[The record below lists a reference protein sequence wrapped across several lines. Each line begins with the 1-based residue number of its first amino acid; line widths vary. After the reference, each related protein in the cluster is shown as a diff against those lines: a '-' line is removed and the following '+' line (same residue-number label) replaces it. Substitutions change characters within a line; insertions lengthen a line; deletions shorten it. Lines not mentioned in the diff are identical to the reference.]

1 MTINSSTTIAIQR
14 RGKLREFSQA
24 FLKAKGID
32 LPDDDSQLV
41 SVCEQSGVRILY
53 LRDDDI
59 PEYVIRGVADYGIVG
74 ENVLYENQYDVTVQ
88 EKLQFGDCRLVIA
101 VPDSAPIQ
109 TIQDLEGERIATS
122 YPYLLQK
129 YLQAQHIHAA
139 IIPIQGS
146 VELTPELNLAD
157 AVCDLTQTG
166 ATLRAHNLRII
177 ETVLESQAVII
188 RNSSVNSQ
196 YSL

>member
-1 MTINSSTTIAIQR
+1 MIATIAIQR
-14 RGKLREFSQA
+14 RGKLRELSQE
-24 FLKAKGID
+24 FLQRRGIT
-32 LPDDDSQLV
+32 LTEDDSALV

-74 ENVLYENQYDVTVQ
+74 ENVLSENNYPVDIL
-88 EKLQFGDCRLVIA
+88 EKLQSGNCALVIA
-101 VPDSAPIQ
+101 VPNDSSIQ
-109 TIQDLEGERIATS
+109 SVQDLEGERIATS
-122 YPYLLQK
+122 YPYLLQQ
-129 YLQAQHIHAA
+129 YLRTNQVHAA

-166 ATLRAHNLRII
+166 NTLRAHNLRII
-177 ETVLESQAVII
+177 ETILESQAVLIK
-188 RNSSVNSQ
+188 NPAVNPQ
-196 YSL
+196 FSL

>member
-1 MTINSSTTIAIQR
+1 MIINSSTTIAIQR
-14 RGKLREFSQA
+14 RGKLREASQI
-24 FLKAKGID
+24 FLKTKGID
-32 LPDDDSQLV
+32 LPEDDLQLV

-74 ENVLYENQYDVTVQ
+74 ENVLYENNYDVSVQ
-88 EKLQFGDCRLVIA
+88 EKLQFGACRLVIA
-101 VPDSAPIQ
+101 VPEASSIQ
-109 TIQDLEGERIATS
+109 SVQDLEGERIATS
-122 YPYLLQK
+122 YPYVLQN
-129 YLQAQHIHAA
+129 YLQAKHIHAA

-166 ATLRAHNLRII
+166 STLRSHNLRII
-177 ETVLESQAVII
+177 ETVLESQAVLIKPI
-188 RNSSVNSQ
+188 
-196 YSL
+196 

>member
-14 RGKLREFSQA
+14 RGKLREASQI

-74 ENVLYENQYDVTVQ
+74 ENVLYENNYDVNVQ
-88 EKLQFGDCRLVIA
+88 EKLQFGACRLVIA
-101 VPDSAPIQ
+101 VPEASSIQ
-109 TIQDLEGERIATS
+109 SVQDLEGERIATS
-122 YPYLLQK
+122 YPYLLQN
-129 YLQAQHIHAA
+129 YLQVKRIHAA

-166 ATLRAHNLRII
+166 ATLQAHNLRVI

-188 RNSSVNSQ
+188 RNILADTQ